1 MASVILRGLLSVLTA
16 VQVPLL
22 MDNSYSALE
31 IDLMLG
37 LDDLA
42 HNRLYSSVNGKM
54 QQVNNYGRR
63 NKNEKCYCKELKRLR
78 IKR

>member
-1 MASVILRGLLSVLTA
+1 MVSSLNQGRMMI
-16 VQVPLL
+16 
-22 MDNSYSALE
+22 MDNRFYSALD
-31 IDLMLG
+31 IDIMIG

-42 HNRLYSSVNGKM
+42 HNRMYQSVNGKM

-63 NKNEKCYCKELKRLR
+63 NKNEVCYCKELKRLR